1 MEALLMRKL
10 RAGRLAMPTAQIA
23 VLVGFVALWQW
34 ASVTGRVDPFFFGR
48 PSIIWARL
56 SGWISGGSLWGNL
69 WQTVELLAVGYVVG
83 LLVGFGL
90 GWLMGASRLAHAIL
104 EPYVVFLNAVPRII
118 LYPFFVV
125 WLGFGELPKVISV
138 VLVMVPIV
146 AINIAT
152 GYKSVEGHYL
162 DNMRAQGAGRSQ
174 LALHVYIPSL
184 SLWVLSTCRV
194 TFGLA
199 FQAAISAE
207 LITSTSGLGY
217 LAAKGESV
225 FDVNAVYAALAVVTV
240 VAVVVDGGLG
250 LVERRATRWMPRQVS
265 NA

>member
-1 MEALLMRKL
+1 MLMRRL
-10 RAGRLAMPTAQIA
+10 APGRLAMPIVQIA
-23 VLVGFVALWQW
+23 VLVGVIALWQW
-34 ASVTGRVDPFFFGR
+34 ASSTGHVDDFFFGR
-48 PSIIWARL
+48 PSTIWSRL
-56 SGWISGGSLWGNL
+56 SGWVSDGTLWGDL
-69 WQTVELLAVGYVVG
+69 RQTLELLAIGYFAG
-83 LLVGFGL
+83 LLIGFAL

-104 EPYVVFLNAVPRII
+104 EPYVVFMNAVPRII

-125 WLGFGELPKVISV
+125 WLGFGQTPKVISV
-138 VLVMVPIV
+138 ILVMVPIV

-152 GYKSVEGHYL
+152 GYQSVEGQYL
-162 DNMRAQGAGRSQ
+162 SNMRAQGASRAQ
-174 LALHVYIPSL
+174 LALHVYVPSL

-217 LAAKGESV
+217 LAAKGQSL

-250 LVERRATRWMPRQVS
+250 LVERRATRWMPRGARS
-265 NA
+265 A